1 MPSEVIP
8 VTSVCVL
15 ESVMMRGLVGKV
27 DVGRVEVEVDVKVEV
42 DVQQVEM
49 DVRQVEVE
57 VDAEVEGEVVVEVE
71 VVVGVAG
78 KTSRLCDAGSSG
90 G

>member
-1 MPSEVIP
+1 MSSEVIP

-27 DVGRVEVEVDVKVEV
+27 DVGRVEVEVDVR
-42 DVQQVEM
+42 QVEM

-57 VDAEVEGEVVVEVE
+57 VDAEVEGEVVVEV
-71 VVVGVAG
+71 VVGVAG
-78 KTSRLCDAGSSG
+78 KASRLCDAGSSG

>member
-1 MPSEVIP
+1 MSSEVIP

-27 DVGRVEVEVDVKVEV
+27 DVGRVEVEVDV
-42 DVQQVEM
+42 
-49 DVRQVEVE
+49 RQVEVE
-57 VDAEVEGEVVVEVE
+57 VDAEVEGEVVVEV
-71 VVVGVAG
+71 VVGVAG
-78 KTSRLCDAGSSG
+78 KASRLCDAGSSG

>member
-27 DVGRVEVEVDVKVEV
+27 DVGRVEVEVDVR
-42 DVQQVEM
+42 QVEM

-57 VDAEVEGEVVVEVE
+57 VDAEVEGEIVVEV
-71 VVVGVAG
+71 VAG
-78 KTSRLCDAGSSG
+78 KASRLCDAGSSG

>member
-42 DVQQVEM
+42 DV
-49 DVRQVEVE
+49 RQVEVE

-71 VVVGVAG
+71 VVVGVAR